1 MQQNEARTYILEHL
15 RQNPHAGD
23 TLEGITRWWLL
34 SQQVTQ
40 SVAAVKEALEQLKSD
55 GLIVEREV
63 GGSWPVYVASENE
76 D

>member
-1 MQQNEARTYILEHL
+1 MQQNEARKYILEHL

-34 SQQVTQ
+34 SQQVTH

-63 GGSWPVYVASENE
+63 GSGRPVYVASEDE